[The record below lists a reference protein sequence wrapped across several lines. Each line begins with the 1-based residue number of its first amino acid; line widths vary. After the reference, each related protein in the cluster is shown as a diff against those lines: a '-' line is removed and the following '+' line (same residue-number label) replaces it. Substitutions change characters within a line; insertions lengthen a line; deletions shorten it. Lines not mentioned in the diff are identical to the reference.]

1 VKLLA
6 MARLR
11 RTLGPIAAAWLFCQV
26 ATVTTAPVVF
36 WIGSGEELLEC
47 TCSHGDHATCPMHH
61 KPAPGS
67 KVCPMRSAADDSG
80 AAVLTS
86 LLTGVGLL
94 ADPADLAAPA
104 SVQTVLVT
112 EDTRSSLRP
121 APPDPPPPR
130 V

>member
-1 VKLLA
+1 VKLPA
-6 MARLR
+6 MMRR
-11 RTLGPIAAAWLFCQV
+11 SRTLGSIAAAWLFCQV

-47 TCSHGDHATCPMHH
+47 TCSHGDHAICPMHH

-67 KVCPMRSAADDSG
+67 KVCPMKSADDSS

-94 ADPADLAAPA
+94 AEPTDLAAPV
-104 SVQTVLVT
+104 SIQTVLVT
-112 EDTRSSLRP
+112 EATRSSLRP